1 MKTTAEILE
10 ALNGIFRH
18 VLKNESLNL
27 TETTTAH
34 DVDEWDSLTNML
46 LISEVEKAFGVR
58 FNFREI
64 VKMKNVGDLCAAIAN
79 KMKP

>member
-18 VLKNESLNL
+18 VLKNENLNL

-34 DVDEWDSLTNML
+34 DVDGWDSLTNML

>member
-34 DVDEWDSLTNML
+34 DVDGWDSLTNML

-64 VKMKNVGDLCAAIAN
+64 VKMKNVGDLCATIAN

>member
-1 MKTTAEILE
+1 
-10 ALNGIFRH
+10 
-18 VLKNESLNL
+18 
-27 TETTTAH
+27 
-34 DVDEWDSLTNML
+34 ML

>member
-34 DVDEWDSLTNML
+34 DVDGWDSLTNML

-79 KMKP
+79 KMKS

>member
-34 DVDEWDSLTNML
+34 DVDGWDSLTNML

-64 VKMKNVGDLCAAIAN
+64 VKIKNVGDLCAAIAN
-79 KMKP
+79 KMKS

>member
-27 TETTTAH
+27 FEPTTAH
-34 DVDEWDSLTNML
+34 SAYWWDSPTNML

-79 KMKP
+79 KMKS

>member
-18 VLKNESLNL
+18 VLKNDSLNL

-34 DVDEWDSLTNML
+34 DVDGWDSLTNML
-46 LISEVEKAFGVR
+46 LISEVEKTFGVR

-79 KMKP
+79 KMKS

>member
-34 DVDEWDSLTNML
+34 DVDGWDSLTNML
-46 LISEVEKAFGVR
+46 LISEVEKAFGGR

-79 KMKP
+79 KMKS

>member
-27 TETTTAH
+27 TEPPTAH
-34 DVDEWDSLTNML
+34 DVDGWDSLTNML

-79 KMKP
+79 KMKS

>member
-34 DVDEWDSLTNML
+34 DVDGWDSLTNML
-46 LISEVEKAFGVR
+46 LISEVEKTFGVR

-79 KMKP
+79 KMKS

>member
-1 MKTTAEILE
+1 MKITAEILE

-34 DVDEWDSLTNML
+34 DVDGWDSLTNML

>member
-34 DVDEWDSLTNML
+34 DVDGWDSLTNML
-46 LISEVEKAFGVR
+46 LISEVEKAFGIR

>member
-34 DVDEWDSLTNML
+34 DVVGWDSLTNML
-46 LISEVEKAFGVR
+46 LISEVEKASRTRSF
-58 FNFREI
+58 
-64 VKMKNVGDLCAAIAN
+64 M
-79 KMKP
+79 

>member
-34 DVDEWDSLTNML
+34 DVDGWDSLTNML

-64 VKMKNVGDLCAAIAN
+64 VKMKNVGDLCAAIAS

>member
-34 DVDEWDSLTNML
+34 DVDGWDSLTNML
-46 LISEVEKAFGVR
+46 LISEVEKAFGGR

-64 VKMKNVGDLCAAIAN
+64 V
-79 KMKP
+79 

>member
-1 MKTTAEILE
+1 MKTIAEILE

-34 DVDEWDSLTNML
+34 DVDGWDSLTNML

>member
-34 DVDEWDSLTNML
+34 DVDRWDSLTNML

-79 KMKP
+79 KMKS

>member
-34 DVDEWDSLTNML
+34 DVDGWDSLTNML

-79 KMKP
+79 KMNP

>member
-18 VLKNESLNL
+18 VLKDESLNL

-34 DVDEWDSLTNML
+34 DVDGWDSLTNML

-79 KMKP
+79 KMKS

>member
-10 ALNGIFRH
+10 ALNGIFRQ

-34 DVDEWDSLTNML
+34 DVDGWDSLTNML

>member
-18 VLKNESLNL
+18 VLRNESLNL

-34 DVDEWDSLTNML
+34 DVDGWDSLTNML